1 MDDFDRVQIEQEN
14 NTGGRLMS
22 ESVSLESAKRAFEVR
37 TYNVDGELVTDVDVR
52 DEMTATMMR
61 CSPCVRKE
69 K

>member
-22 ESVSLESAKRAFEVR
+22 ESVSLENAKRAFEVR
-37 TYNVDGELVTDVDVR
+37 TYNVDGDLVTDADVR
-52 DEMTATMMR
+52 DEMLFTMMN
-61 CSPCVRKE
+61 CLPCVRKE

>member
-1 MDDFDRVQIEQEN
+1 MDSIDQNQLEQSAG
-14 NTGGRLMS
+14 TTRLMS

-37 TYNVDGELVTDVDVR
+37 THNVDGELVTDVDVR
-52 DEMTATMMR
+52 DEMQYTMMS